1 MKKKI
6 EINLSAAWVRSRRKD
21 EVLPADALAKFL
33 SDTFGKEA
41 SVTGDGVS
49 CVSLE
54 FDDAV
59 LAASDVES
67 SVSGFFSSEY
77 DECKKDGVYS
87 LFSSDE
93 NVSEENGEELG
104 GKSGNDE
111 KNEDE
116 KTASEENGESED
128 SEDESSDGEEA
139 DDEKEGEGKDEKAD
153 FTKKIFDGF
162 MSSFG
167 KKKTAREKDEGE
179 EEETDDEKAGGE
191 KTDGEKKSES
201 RDEEKKPAYRFQKS
215 LDAKVGWREFKSL
228 VKELTLVAPEL
239 KKNKCEEAVLNR
251 GYLFSVDDGCGISSA
266 FFTLCSVYSELGI
279 LPLGKGS
286 AREIRLE
293 KPRSNNEPPFAKY
306 EATIAETLGESDGEP
321 RAFCLDISE
330 WMDSIDS
337 SDFRKFL
344 SNVGGIMGRNLLVF
358 RIPFVNKEILL
369 KTEKSLN
376 DMFSFRTVSFEPL
389 SNEENK
395 AVAEKEFS
403 RCGFTVARGAW
414 QKFFDKVAEEKS
426 DGRYYGVKT
435 INKIAYDV
443 LYNKNLYNAKHGK
456 SDKTIGKRDFASV
469 CTAEPAS
476 SGSGM
481 QMLDELVGEKL
492 KDRIKEIVNQIEFA
506 RSSSDGE
513 LPCIHMRFVG
523 NPGTGKTTVAR
534 IIGRILKEKGL
545 LRLGNFYEYAGR
557 DLCGQYIGST
567 APKTAGICRD
577 AYGSV
582 LFIDEAYSLYS
593 EYTGTNDYG
602 REALDT
608 LIAEM
613 ENHRDDL
620 LVIMAG
626 YTDEMD
632 KLMEGN
638 AGLKS
643 RMPYTV
649 EFPNFT
655 REQLYDIF
663 RSMVN
668 KTFGCDDKLLPA
680 AKEFFDSIPDRVLE
694 SKEFSNARFVRNLYE
709 RVWAKAALRVQLAH
723 QKTLV
728 LTKDDF
734 DRSICEK
741 DFSFDEKK
749 KNRIGFV

>member
-1 MKKKI
+1 MRKKI

-21 EVLPADALAKFL
+21 EVLPADALARFL
-33 SDTFGKEA
+33 SAAFGKEA
-41 SVTGDGVS
+41 DVTGDGVS

-54 FDDAV
+54 FDDGV
-59 LAASDVES
+59 LSPGDVES
-67 SVSGFFSSEY
+67 TVVGFFSSEY
-77 DECKKDGVYS
+77 DENEQGGVYS
-87 LFSSDE
+87 FSSADE
-93 NVSEENGEELG
+93 NSSVEKEEEGTG
-104 GKSGNDE
+104 
-111 KNEDE
+111 E
-116 KTASEENGESED
+116 KTDGE
-128 SEDESSDGEEA
+128 DGEEA
-139 DDEKEGEGKDEKAD
+139 ESEGDGKSVGSDDGKSADEDEESDEEDDESEKSD

-167 KKKTAREKDEGE
+167 KKKSARENEEGEGE
-179 EEETDDEKAGGE
+179 ETADEESADEKESENGGE
-191 KTDGEKKSES
+191 EK
-201 RDEEKKPAYRFQKS
+201 PGYRFEK
-215 LDAKVGWREFKSL
+215 LLGERVGWREFKAL
-228 VKELTLVAPEL
+228 VKELSLVVPEL
-239 KKNKCEEAVLNR
+239 KKNNCEEAVLSR

-266 FFTLCSVYSELGI
+266 FATLCAVYSELGI
-279 LPLGKGS
+279 LSFGKGS

-306 EATIAETLGESDGEP
+306 EATIAETLGDSKGEP
-321 RAFCLDISE
+321 RAFLLDMSE
-330 WMDSIDS
+330 WMDSVDS
-337 SDFRKFL
+337 SDFRRFL
-344 SNVGGIMGRNLLVF
+344 SNVGGIMGRNLIVF

-389 SNEENK
+389 TNDENK

-403 RCGFTVARGAW
+403 KCGFTVARGAW

-435 INKIAYDV
+435 INKIACDV
-443 LYNKNLYNAKHGK
+443 LYNKNLYNARHGK
-456 SDKTIGKRDFASV
+456 SDKTIGKKDFASV
-469 CTAEPAS
+469 CSAAPTA

-593 EYTGTNDYG
+593 DYTGSNDYG

-663 RSMVN
+663 CSMVN

-680 AKEFFDSIPDRVLE
+680 AKEFFDSIPDRVID

-709 RVWAKAALRVQLAH
+709 RVWAKAALRVQLAR